1 MSAVLKRNFLLS
13 FLNDFLLL
21 FSFFYVMTFALSFL
35 RYSAGYGVVDIDL
48 AIAFCLFVFPFVII
62 FSFSTSLFFFLKQN
76 LGRVVFLEVFGKA
89 GKSIFELF
97 FAVSLLI
104 FSASL
109 LFFFYVSP
117 RSFLFMKIESVKSLP
132 IKFSKEIKKYVLTM
146 GDKLFVA
153 ERIMSQSG
161 KLKMYDG
168 FVFDGENLMNFKEAE
183 ISIEKGK
190 SKLIKDLAEL
200 IEEGGREELNEVMF
214 DISFSLSS
222 VTCLP
227 FSFQIF
233 KFGIICTPIFFF
245 ISKFFRDTLN
255 PLSFA
260 ILSLLIHTLSFF
272 IGLKILKKNG
282 FL

>member
-1 MSAVLKRNFLLS
+1 MSAILKKNFILS

-21 FSFFYVMTFALSFL
+21 FSFFYIMTFALSFL
-35 RYSAGYGVVDIDL
+35 RYSAGYGVADINL
-48 AIAFCLFVFPFVII
+48 TIAFCLFIFPFVLI

-76 LGRVVFLEVFGKA
+76 LGRIVFLEVFGKA

-97 FAVSLLI
+97 FALSLLI
-104 FSASL
+104 FSLSL

-132 IKFSKEIKKYVLTM
+132 IKFSKEIRKYVFTM
-146 GDKLFVA
+146 EDKLFVA
-153 ERIMSQSG
+153 EKINSQSG
-161 KLKMYDG
+161 KMKMYDG
-168 FVFDGENLMNFKEAE
+168 FVFDGENLLKFKEAE

-200 IEEGGREELNEVMF
+200 IEEGGKEELNEIIF

-233 KFGIICTPIFFF
+233 KFGIICTPVFFF

-260 ILSLLIHTLSFF
+260 MLSFLIHALSFLV
-272 IGLKILKKNG
+272 GLKILRKNG
-282 FL
+282 FF